1 MLPRKRFHPAGHLSI
16 GVPLN
21 HSHGLRCGEMI
32 FIGGQADI
40 DGNAQVTA
48 PNDIETQ
55 TRIAMAGVL
64 KVLTGMDIDR
74 SDLVKLTAFYV
85 LGDNPNER
93 QILELMAESLIGINC
108 PGPAVTLV
116 PIETNC
122 FDGLSIEIEAIAMRG
137 HNGEKLTR
145 SSSWI
150 DDGCTLPAPFSQ
162 AIKCGQMIFTSGQTA
177 EDANDNVQS
186 EGSLTIQ
193 SQIVLG
199 KLGRLLAGLGADL
212 HDAVKANVFNVEPG
226 DQEEWKEAALIRA
239 SYYTEPGPAATGL
252 SLTRLPRKGM
262 MVRYDVIAMRS
273 LDGSRLARQGVW
285 PTGHWD
291 WPVHLPYRHGVKVG
305 DLVFVGG
312 QVSLS
317 PDASVIDPG
326 NVEAQTHT
334 AMQNIQKVLQEFDL
348 DLEHLVKVNT
358 FYAGSKGQGDLL
370 KNASIRCN
378 YYLDP
383 GPVSTGIPFSYL
395 AYEDMLIE
403 IDCIAMV

>member
-1 MLPRKRFHPAGHLSI
+1 MLPRKRFHPERHLSI

-40 DGNAQVTA
+40 DGDARVTR
-48 PNDIETQ
+48 PDDLESQ
-55 TRIAMAGVL
+55 TRIAMTGVL
-64 KVLTGMDIDR
+64 RILSGMEAEP
-74 SDLVKLTAFYV
+74 SDLVKLTGFYV
-85 LGDNPNER
+85 IGDTADEKR
-93 QILELMAESLIGINC
+93 ILELMAESLRGITC

-137 HNGEKLTR
+137 QNGEKLAR
-145 SSSWI
+145 SASWI
-150 DDGCTLPAPFSQ
+150 DDGSALPTPFSQ

-177 EDANDNVQS
+177 EDAGGS
-186 EGSLTIQ
+186 IPHFGSLAEQ
-193 SQIVLG
+193 SHVVLN

-212 HDAVKANVFNVEPG
+212 RDAVKANVFNVEPG

-239 SYYTEPGPAATGL
+239 GYYPEPGPAATGL
-252 SLTRLPRKGM
+252 SLTRLPQEGM
-262 MVRYDVIAMRS
+262 MVRYDVVAMRG
-273 LDGSRLARQGVW
+273 LDGSRLPREGVW

-305 DLVFVGG
+305 DLIFLGG
-312 QVSLS
+312 QVSLR

-326 NVEAQTHT
+326 DVKAQTHT
-334 AMQNIQKVLQEFDL
+334 AMKNIQKVLKEFGL
-348 DLEHLVKVNT
+348 DFEHLVKVNT
-358 FYAGSKGQGDLL
+358 FYAGSKGQEDLL
-370 KNASIRCN
+370 QNASIRCN
-378 YYLDP
+378 YYRDP

-395 AYEDMLIE
+395 AYKDMLIE
-403 IDCIAMV
+403 IDCVAMV